1 MWKCAATACAC
12 LVALAMGG
20 CAAVGD
26 PQPIASVQPGD
37 SALTCNQLAAQMA
50 EMDRI
55 MAGGTAGT
63 TATVANAASDTAST
77 AAGYLSNMGNVLG
90 SGAQVAA
97 LVGSTAASGQQSQ
110 AQMAQQRKQV
120 LMNRYTAKKC

>member
-1 MWKCAATACAC
+1 M
-12 LVALAMGG
+12 ALAMGG

-63 TATVANAASDTAST
+63 AATVANAASDTAST